1 MNPTIFSLHLGEQKG
16 GGKPGISTG
25 ELVADY
31 GLRGDRHAGRDPQR
45 QVSLFS
51 EEVRRS
57 LENEGYT
64 VPPESLS
71 ANLLT
76 LGLPLDE
83 LPPGTRLRIG
93 EAELELTEQR
103 LPCRSITRID
113 YHLPK
118 LLAGQCGQL
127 ARVVR
132 GGIVQ
137 PGDLIEI
144 LPPRT

>member
-1 MNPTIFSLHLGEQKG
+1 MNPTIFSIHIGEQKG
-16 GGKPGISTG
+16 CGKPPIPAG

-51 EEVRRS
+51 EEVRRG
-57 LENEGYT
+57 LEREGYD

-76 LGLPLDE
+76 LGLPLDQ

-127 ARVVR
+127 ARVMR
-132 GGIVQ
+132 GGVIH
-137 PGDLIEI
+137 PGDLIEV
-144 LPPRT
+144 LPCS